1 MSMLRQPHF
10 KTGVVALHLSEI
22 EILSPGLIEQLDHIV
37 DHSTA
42 TLRMNYLESVIQS
55 NEQEG

>member
-1 MSMLRQPHF
+1 MSMLRQPNF
-10 KTGVVALHLSEI
+10 STGVVALHLSEI
-22 EILSPGLIEQLDHIV
+22 EILNPDLIEQLDHII